1 MNKTENKQVFTD
13 AEYLEK
19 IKKAEIE
26 LERVRLASIEYL
38 ETLAKVEQA
47 INERKQVMISESK
60 KKRKI
65 VKARKPR
72 NKKSGTT
79 LKCDQCNHIARRLNE
94 LEKHKRRHTGEK
106 AFKCDW
112 CNFRFSDKS
121 TLIKHK
127 RIHSG
132 EKPFTCN
139 QCDYKCKTSR
149 ELTIHKR
156 RHSGEKPFQ
165 CDQCDYSASQSL
177 VSFFAP
183 IRSDEFEKLFFKI
196 IYCGFSTVAPTISV
210 G

>member
-72 NKKSGTT
+72 NKKSGTN
-79 LKCDQCNHIARRLNE
+79 CNSAI
-94 LEKHKRRHTGEK
+94 KI
-106 AFKCDW
+106 
-112 CNFRFSDKS
+112 S
-121 TLIKHK
+121 TI
-127 RIHSG
+127 
-132 EKPFTCN
+132 
-139 QCDYKCKTSR
+139 KCKQG
-149 ELTIHKR
+149 
-156 RHSGEKPFQ
+156 SGTWV
-165 CDQCDYSASQSL
+165 L
-177 VSFFAP
+177 G
-183 IRSDEFEKLFFKI
+183 RGTL
-196 IYCGFSTVAPTISV
+196 
-210 G
+210 